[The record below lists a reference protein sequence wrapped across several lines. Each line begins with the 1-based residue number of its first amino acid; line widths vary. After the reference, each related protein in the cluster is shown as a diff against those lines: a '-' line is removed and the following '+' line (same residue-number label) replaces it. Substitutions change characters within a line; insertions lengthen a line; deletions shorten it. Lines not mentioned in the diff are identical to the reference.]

1 MEGKDNGQKEE
12 PDGTGEPP
20 APAPPTRET
29 HDPSAASAERPAKV
43 GSAGNPIHIRDPDV
57 GRWTLGLMIWTGG
70 LVGVAIVSAGISYF
84 QWCELQKA
92 GVQTDS
98 TIAALNRQAGATEA
112 QQKLMQQQLDEMRDE
127 QRPWVYSD
135 APVFLRSITK
145 NPNGV
150 WDVNIQFTLRNTGHL
165 PAFNVKYILD
175 SPIPTI
181 VAPNTVTEYQRKK
194 CTPQG
199 AEPATITG
207 YTVFPGQIVKDGVT
221 IGIWPFDA
229 DRAIG
234 KYHYLPVWIIGCFQ
248 YKIPGSDAPHFT
260 RFAYAVGQEAK
271 VNDYPPLPIDPSAI
285 PPDQLHVEPF
295 PFEDDFSAD

>member
-57 GRWTLGLMIWTGG
+57 GRWTVGLMIWTGG

-145 NPNGV
+145 AYPSASGAAKCCRCGIGFMIEQITNMM
-150 WDVNIQFTLRNTGHL
+150 TLG
-165 PAFNVKYILD
+165 
-175 SPIPTI
+175 
-181 VAPNTVTEYQRKK
+181 
-194 CTPQG
+194 
-199 AEPATITG
+199 
-207 YTVFPGQIVKDGVT
+207 
-221 IGIWPFDA
+221 DA
-229 DRAIG
+229 DDR
-234 KYHYLPVWIIGCFQ
+234 L
-248 YKIPGSDAPHFT
+248 
-260 RFAYAVGQEAK
+260 
-271 VNDYPPLPIDPSAI
+271 PPLLDRVPAALPG
-285 PPDQLHVEPF
+285 
-295 PFEDDFSAD
+295 